1 MLLLLQAVVQLY
13 SDESEGHHRHDRQV
27 VVDDDTDIS
36 VVWREEVVCR
46 HKSGTVGNQ
55 LTESQR
61 QR

>member
-13 SDESEGHHRHDRQV
+13 SDESERHHRHDRQV
-27 VVDDDTDIS
+27 VVDAGYIS
-36 VVWREEVVCR
+36 VIGREEVVCR
-46 HKSGTVGNQ
+46 YKSGTVCNQ